1 MKKKIL
7 KIIRSVIVAAF
18 ILYSFNIIASPLN
31 LIIPINII
39 TVALVAL
46 LGFPALIG
54 LIMFVIFVF

>member
-18 ILYSFNIIASPLN
+18 ILYGFNIIASPLN